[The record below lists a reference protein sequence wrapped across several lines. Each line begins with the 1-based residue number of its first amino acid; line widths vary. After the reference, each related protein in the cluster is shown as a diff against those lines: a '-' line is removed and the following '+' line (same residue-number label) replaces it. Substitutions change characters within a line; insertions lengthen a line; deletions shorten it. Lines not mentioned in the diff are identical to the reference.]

1 MAIKTY
7 RMTATAEGHFWKA
20 LRESKQ
26 KWGHKRAEKYRVEFL
41 AGLQHIADSHQTFN
55 SPHREELDVGTA
67 FTIHLVEHRY
77 VAFQEHDK
85 NTIIIA
91 GIFHE
96 SMDIPTRLRE
106 LQGMTQHEIDALKR
120 AIDLTQTQKG

>member
-1 MAIKTY
+1 MTTKTY

-26 KWGHKRAEKYRVEFL
+26 KWGHKRAEKYRVDFL
-41 AGLQHIADSHQTFN
+41 AGLQHIADSHRTFN
-55 SPHREELDVGTA
+55 SPHRDELAEGTA
-67 FTIHLVEHRY
+67 FSIHLVEHRY

-85 NTIIIA
+85 NTVIIA

-96 SMDIPTRLRE
+96 SMDIPTRLKE
-106 LQGMTQHEIDALKR
+106 LQGMTRHEIDGLKR
-120 AIDLTQTQKG
+120 EIERTKTNKG

>member
-1 MAIKTY
+1 MTRKMY

-20 LRESKQ
+20 LRESRQ
-26 KWGHKRAEKYRVEFL
+26 KWGHKRAEKYRVDFL
-41 AGLQHIADSHQTFN
+41 QGLQRIADNHPVFN
-55 SPHREELDVGTA
+55 APHRDELAADTA
-67 FTIHLVEHRY
+67 FLIHLVEHRY

-85 NTIIIA
+85 ETIIIA

-106 LQGMTQHEIDALKR
+106 LQGLVRHEIDALKR
-120 AIDLTQTQKG
+120 EIDHVSRHAT